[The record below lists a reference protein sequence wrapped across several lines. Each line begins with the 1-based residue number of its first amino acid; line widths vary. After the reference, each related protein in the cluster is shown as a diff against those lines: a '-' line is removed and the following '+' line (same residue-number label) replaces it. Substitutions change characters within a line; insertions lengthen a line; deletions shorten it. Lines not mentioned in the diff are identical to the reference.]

1 MASELWGATM
11 QEAAY
16 QLAWAVLRK
25 EKTVAEVERTC
36 LHYMECVKY
45 TELLDSVREILKS
58 SLTPEELVAAASPL
72 GDLKAPSLLS
82 TIRAV
87 FRKEFI
93 LNTDPEKKAWHAFTA
108 LFQRTFDPEGLT
120 ILRETTGRYGFW
132 FEPCRPEGNA
142 LCGRLN
148 SVIWKASREWDF
160 AWPVPRRSSPPIFQD
175 WDDETIA
182 ALVIERSQC
191 CRSCKYDA
199 LASIPKERKVAQTLA
214 YNGVDWSEL
223 D

>member
-1 MASELWGATM
+1 M

-16 QLAWAVLRK
+16 QLAWLVMRK
-25 EKTVAEVERTC
+25 EKTVEEVEDTC

-45 TELLDSVREILKS
+45 TGLLASVREILKS
-58 SLTPEELVAAASPL
+58 RLTPEEEAAASSPL
-72 GDLKAPSLLS
+72 GDVQDPSLLS

-93 LNTDPEKKAWHAFTA
+93 LNADPEKKAWHAFTA
-108 LFQRTFDPEGLT
+108 LFHRTFDPEGLT
-120 ILRETTGRYGFW
+120 IRRETTGRYGLE

-148 SVIWKASREWDF
+148 SVMWKASREWDF
-160 AWPVPRRSSPPIFQD
+160 AGPAPSPPIVLD
-175 WDDETIA
+175 GDDATIA
-182 ALVIERSQC
+182 ALAIGRSHC
-191 CRSCKYDA
+191 CMACKYDA
-199 LASIPKERKVAQTLA
+199 LATIPEGRDAAYALA
-214 YNGVDWSEL
+214 YKGMDWPEL